1 MDELK
6 AIDVVDAITSKCI
19 VCGQMFSICRSCWRG
34 QKCCSKD
41 CSLINHRNKRKA
53 IQKRYAAS
61 KKGLE
66 NGRVRQQRRYIKNN
80 KIKSNESFPH

>member
-6 AIDVVDAITSKCI
+6 AVDIIDAITSKCV

-41 CSLINHRNKRKA
+41 CSAINYRNNRRSV
-53 IQKRYAAS
+53 QRRYAAS

-66 NGRVRQQRRYIKNN
+66 NGRVRQRRRYVKV
-80 KIKSNESFPH
+80 KSKESFSH

>member
-1 MDELK
+1 MNDLK
-6 AIDVVDAITSKCI
+6 AVDIVDAITFKCI
-19 VCGQMFSICRSCWRG
+19 VCDQMFSICRSCWRG

-41 CSLINHRNKRKA
+41 CSAINYRSKRKA

-66 NGRVRQQRRYIKNN
+66 SGRGRQRRRYG
-80 KIKSNESFPH
+80 KIKSKESFSH